1 MIYPWQIETWQ
12 HLQAQFDRLPH
23 AILLTGEAGLGK
35 LDFARHLAYA
45 LLCESSD
52 ASAKPCGV
60 CLACRWLDAGN
71 HPDFRE
77 ITPQNDDEAS
87 DSKAA
92 KKKSEVIKIDQVR
105 ELADFVNL
113 TSHRAG
119 RKVVIVHPAEALNR
133 EAANALLKTL
143 EEPPAGA
150 VFILVSHQWRRLL
163 PTLRSRCRRLPMPM
177 PATEI
182 ALQWLSEQGL
192 ADAEALL
199 AETGGA
205 PLAAI
210 SHADAGY
217 GEVRDALLA
226 DLAQPAA
233 MDALQVAERLDKAKA
248 EPERVLGWLTRW
260 NYDLLRVALA
270 ESVRYYPLR
279 RAALSN
285 IGSQADTRRL
295 LRYQDELIAASRL
308 AHHPL
313 NVRLVF
319 ERALLGYLQAVR
331 I

>member
-1 MIYPWQIETWQ
+1 MIYPWQTHAW
-12 HLQAQFDRLPH
+12 HDLQAQFERLPH

-35 LDFARHLAYA
+35 LAFARHLAYA
-45 LLCESSD
+45 LLCEASD
-52 ASAKPCGV
+52 TSARPCGS

-77 ITPQNDDEAS
+77 LTPQVEEEAAEG
-87 DSKAA
+87 KAA
-92 KKKSEVIKIDQVR
+92 KKKSEIIKIDQVR

-143 EEPPAGA
+143 EEPPEGA

-163 PTLRSRCRRLPMPM
+163 PTIRSRCRHLPMPM

-182 ALQWLSEQGL
+182 ALQWLAEQNL
-192 ADAEALL
+192 TDAQALL
-199 AETGGA
+199 AEAGGA

-210 SHADAGY
+210 AHAEAGY
-217 GEVRDALLA
+217 SDVRDALLA
-226 DLAQPAA
+226 DLSQPAS
-233 MDALQVAERLDKAKA
+233 MDALQVAERLDKIKA
-248 EPERVLGWLTRW
+248 EPERVLGWLARW

-279 RAALSN
+279 RAALSA

-295 LRYQDELIAASRL
+295 LRYNDELIAATRL

-313 NVRLVF
+313 NGRLVF
-319 ERALLGYLQAVR
+319 ERVMLGYLQAVR
-331 I
+331 S